1 LSRISRALV
10 LLSCAAGLAAA
21 GPRGLSA
28 QLAPL
33 GPEVQLA
40 TGTSPERPVLAVQPA
55 GSYVIAWDDLPS
67 KVFAQYVAAGAE
79 PGDEVPTLLWT
90 GPNPEVDAVTAT
102 PQGFDVLW
110 HSLNDLGEPA
120 AFYRRHLDSRG
131 VPAPGRPVRL
141 GRGGIDWVWNI
152 GGNEYLAGWILPNK
166 PGIAARRINSAGR
179 QTGPEL
185 RLNRRAVEALDTV
198 VVPLA
203 GGGFV
208 AVWVGDVEL
217 GEGEEN
223 DLKVLRARVFSSA
236 GRPLGPDFDINT
248 IPPGIGETVPALS
261 SQFQVAA
268 APGGGFAVSWE
279 LGQTIYLRVFDATG
293 HAQAPEVPA
302 VTAEGA
308 YAPESM
314 AFDDQGNLLLL
325 WSRFLDDSDLLIQLF
340 DPHGAPLGAAREV
353 RSAASGEFD
362 TPRQGSVAWA
372 GDSWLVTWL
381 AGATGQDDRA
391 IFVRRFAEE

>member
-1 LSRISRALV
+1 LFRISRALV
-10 LLSCAAGLAAA
+10 LFFCAAGLGVAV
-21 GPRGLSA
+21 PRGLAA

-33 GPEVQLA
+33 GPETRLT
-40 TGTSPERPVLAVQPA
+40 TGDSPERPVLAVQPA
-55 GSYVIAWDDLPS
+55 GAYVIAWDDLPA

-79 PGDEVPTLLWT
+79 PGNQAPVLLWT
-90 GPNPEVDAVTAT
+90 GATPEVRSVTAT

-110 HSLNDLGEPA
+110 QVFNDLGETM
-120 AFYRRHLDSRG
+120 AFYRRHLSPQG
-131 VPAPGRPVRL
+131 IPAPGRPVRL

-152 GGNEYLAGWILPNK
+152 GGSDYLAGWTLPNK
-166 PGIAARRINSAGR
+166 LAIAARRLTPSGQ

-185 RLNRRAVEALDTV
+185 RLNSRAVEEPDTV
-198 VVPLA
+198 VVPLS

-208 AVWVGDVEL
+208 AVWQGEVEL

-223 DLKVLRARVFSSA
+223 DQRVFRARVFSPA
-236 GRPLGPDFDINT
+236 GRPLGPDFDVNT
-248 IPPGIGETVPALS
+248 IPPGVGETLPSLN

-268 APGGGFAVSWE
+268 SPNGGFAVSWA
-279 LGQTIYLRVFDATG
+279 LDQTIYLRVFDATG
-293 HAQAPEVPA
+293 NAQGPEVPA

-340 DPHGAPLGAAREV
+340 DARGAPLGAAREV
-353 RSAASGEFD
+353 RSAASDPFE
-362 TPRQGSVAWA
+362 TPRRGSVAWA
-372 GDSWLVTWL
+372 GDSWLVTWV
-381 AGATGQDDRA
+381 AGAPGEDTRA

>member
-1 LSRISRALV
+1 MSRISRALV
-10 LLSCAAGLAAA
+10 LFFCAAGLAAA
-21 GPRGLSA
+21 GSRGLAA

-40 TGTSPERPVLAVQPA
+40 TGNSPERPVLAVQPA
-55 GSYVIAWDDLPS
+55 GSYVIAWDDLPA

-79 PGDEVPTLLWT
+79 PGDQAPSLLWT
-90 GPNPEVDAVTAT
+90 GATPEVRSVIAT

-110 HSLNDLGEPA
+110 QVFNDLGETSG
-120 AFYRRHLDSRG
+120 FYRRHLSPQG
-131 VPAPGRPVRL
+131 VPAPGRSVRL
-141 GRGGIDWVWNI
+141 GRGGIDWVWNL
-152 GGNEYLAGWILPNK
+152 GGNEYLAGWILPKK
-166 PGIAARRINSAGR
+166 PGIAARHLNSAGR

-185 RLNRRAVEALDTV
+185 RLNSRAVEALDTV

-208 AVWVGDVEL
+208 AAWVGDVEL

-223 DLKVLRARVFSSA
+223 DLKVLRARVFSPA
-236 GRPLGPDFDINT
+236 GQPLGPDFDINT

-279 LGQTIYLRVFDATG
+279 LGATIYLRFFDAAG
-293 HAQAPEVPA
+293 HAREPEVPA

-340 DPHGAPLGAAREV
+340 DPRGAPLGAAREV
-353 RSAASGEFD
+353 RSAASGEFEA
-362 TPRQGSVAWA
+362 PRQGSVAWA
-372 GDSWLVTWL
+372 GDSWLVTWV
-381 AGATGQDDRA
+381 AGAPGQDGRA
-391 IFVRRFAEE
+391 IFVRRFGE

>member
-21 GPRGLSA
+21 GPRELAA

-40 TGTSPERPVLAVQPA
+40 TGSSPERPVLAVQPA

-67 KVFAQYVAAGAE
+67 RVFAQYVAAGAE
-79 PGDEVPTLLWT
+79 PGDQAPALLWT

-120 AFYRRHLDSRG
+120 AFYRRHLNLQG
-131 VPAPGRPVRL
+131 VPAPGRPLLL
-141 GRGGIDWVWNI
+141 GRGGLDWVWNI
-152 GGNEYLAGWILPNK
+152 GGTEYLAGWILPNK
-166 PGIAARRINSAGR
+166 PGIAARRLDSAGR
-179 QTGPEL
+179 QTGPVL

-223 DLKVLRARVFSSA
+223 DLKVLRARVFSAA
-236 GRPLGPDFDINT
+236 GRPLGPDFDVNT
-248 IPPGIGETVPALS
+248 IPPGIGETVPALN

-268 APGGGFAVSWE
+268 SPGGGFAVSWQ
-279 LGQTIYLRVFDATG
+279 LGQTIYLRFFDATG
-293 HAQAPEVPA
+293 HAPAPEVAA

-308 YAPESM
+308 FVPESM

-340 DPHGAPLGAAREV
+340 DPRGAPLGAAREV